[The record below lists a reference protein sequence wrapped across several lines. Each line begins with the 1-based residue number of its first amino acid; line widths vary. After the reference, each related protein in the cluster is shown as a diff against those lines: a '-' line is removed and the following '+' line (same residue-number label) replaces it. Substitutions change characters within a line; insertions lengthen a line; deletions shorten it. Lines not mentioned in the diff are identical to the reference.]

1 MLMLTE
7 FLFLCCC
14 CCSRERFGEERAK
27 VWWEQNRDRIHAQY
41 L

>member
-1 MLMLTE
+1 MPDACSM
-7 FLFLCCC
+7 FLW

-27 VWWEQNRDRIHAQY
+27 VWWEQNRERIQAEY